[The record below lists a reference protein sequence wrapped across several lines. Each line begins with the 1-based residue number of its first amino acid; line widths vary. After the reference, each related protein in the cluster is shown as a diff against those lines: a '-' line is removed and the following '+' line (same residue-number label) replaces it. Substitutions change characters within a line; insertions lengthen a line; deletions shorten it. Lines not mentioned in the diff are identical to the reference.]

1 MNTCKAQILAKLASR
16 EAHAAVIGLSYV
28 GLPLAVVFA
37 KAGYCVT
44 GIEQTHIYES
54 VFAGRV
60 PFSVPARC

>member
-1 MNTCKAQILAKLASR
+1 MNTCEAQILAKLASR

-37 KAGYCVT
+37 KAGYCVI
-44 GIEQTHIYES
+44 GIEQTRIYES
-54 VFAGRV
+54 VSAGRV

>member
-1 MNTCKAQILAKLASR
+1 MNTCKAQILAKLVSR

-28 GLPLAVVFA
+28 GLPLVVVFA

-44 GIEQTHIYES
+44 GIEQTRIYES
-54 VFAGRV
+54 VSAGRV

>member
-16 EAHAAVIGLSYV
+16 EAHVAVIGLGYV

-37 KAGYCVT
+37 EADYCVA
-44 GIEQTHIYES
+44 GIEQTRIYER

-60 PFSVPARC
+60 PLSVPARC